1 MAWTLKGNIK
11 GDKGN
16 DGLQGP
22 KGQDGNTGPVGPT
35 GAQGPAGP
43 AGSTGTTGP
52 ANTLSIGTV
61 TTGAAGGS
69 ASATITGTAPTQ
81 TLNLTIPR
89 GNAGTNSVTEV
100 ITGTVVTAGTPVALT
115 FTKTYTAAPTVIPIP
130 QWNGAQMVTGG
141 ASSITTTG
149 CNFLAMQSRATL
161 LLSAGPFEN
170 ASAGVTFRVLVIGN

>member
-43 AGSTGTTGP
+43 TGSTGATGP
-52 ANTLSIGTV
+52 ANSLSIGTV
-61 TTGAAGGS
+61 TTGTAAV
-69 ASATITGTAPTQ
+69 TITGTAPSQ
-81 TLNLTIPR
+81 MLNLTIPQ
-89 GNAGTNSVTEV
+89 GAAGTNSIVETL
-100 ITGTVVTAGTPVALT
+100 TGTVVTAGTAVPLT
-115 FTKTYTAAPTVIPIP
+115 FTKTYSASPVVIPIP
-130 QWNGAQMVTGG
+130 QWNGTQMITGG
-141 ASSITTTG
+141 ASNITRTG
-149 CNFLAMQSRATL
+149 CNFTAMQSRGTL
-161 LLSAGPFEN
+161 LLTSGPFEN